1 MKEDQLKTKT
11 EFFLHP
17 EEEEEDLPQWML
29 ACVKPRSEKKFAQY
43 CSERNILY
51 RLPLYKSIKK
61 YPRKKLIFYKP
72 CFPGYVFL
80 YTKEKNRIN
89 LYQSFYLLKLIKI
102 KNQKLF
108 INQLESILL
117 AIESGVELIP
127 AKEFKPGTIVQICRG
142 PMQGIV
148 GVIQKIKGTC
158 MVYLSIDFISR
169 GVLVEVDIDNI
180 ESL

>member
-1 MKEDQLKTKT
+1 M
-11 EFFLHP
+11 
-17 EEEEEDLPQWML
+17 
-29 ACVKPRSEKKFAQY
+29 
-43 CSERNILY
+43 
-51 RLPLYKSIKK
+51 
-61 YPRKKLIFYKP
+61 
-72 CFPGYVFL
+72 
-80 YTKEKNRIN
+80 
-89 LYQSFYLLKLIKI
+89 
-102 KNQKLF
+102 F